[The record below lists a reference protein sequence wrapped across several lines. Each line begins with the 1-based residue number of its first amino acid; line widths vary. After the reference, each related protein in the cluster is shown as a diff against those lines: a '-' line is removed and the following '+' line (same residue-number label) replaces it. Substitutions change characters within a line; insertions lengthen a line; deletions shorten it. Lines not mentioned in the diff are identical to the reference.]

1 MALKNMFT
9 KINEKFTRYYEF
21 QVDLEDHEVEN
32 QNIYRLHFINYHRID
47 EYDGNKDNNIGVIDW
62 PCKPFELPNGMSRE
76 DAFKVLSYLTD
87 FIEERN
93 DIEPCSLKSVLT
105 LDKAIDLERFGFS
118 RVEESDDSKVLDLF
132 TVTGRLLLFKR
143 SELYK
148 KYFNW
153 YKEGVTLEEVHSIYD
168 KLSMNFENIHWV
180 DEQEVNEYSR

>member
-1 MALKNMFT
+1 
-9 KINEKFTRYYEF
+9 
-21 QVDLEDHEVEN
+21 
-32 QNIYRLHFINYHRID
+32 
-47 EYDGNKDNNIGVIDW
+47 
-62 PCKPFELPNGMSRE
+62 MSRE

-105 LDKAIDLERFGFS
+105 LDKAIDLERFGFT
-118 RVEESDDSKVLDLF
+118 RVEELDDNEILDLF

-153 YKEGVTLEEVHSIYD
+153 YKEGVTLEEVSSIYN
-168 KLSMNFENIHWV
+168 KLSMNFENIYLV
-180 DEQEVNEYSR
+180 DEQDENVYLR

>member
-9 KINEKFTRYYEF
+9 RINEKFTRDYEF

-32 QNIYRLHFINYHRID
+32 QNIYRLHFINYHRIL
-47 EYDGNKDNNIGVIDW
+47 ENAGNKDNNVGLIDW
-62 PCKPFELPNGMSRE
+62 PCKPFRLPNGMSRE

-105 LDKAIDLERFGFS
+105 LDKVIDLERFGFT
-118 RVEESDDSKVLDLF
+118 RVEESNDNEILDLF

-153 YKEGVTLEEVHSIYD
+153 YKEGVTLEEVSSIYN
-168 KLSMNFENIHWV
+168 KLSMNFENIYLV
-180 DEQEVNEYSR
+180 DEQEENVYLR

>member
-1 MALKNMFT
+1 MALKNIFT
-9 KINEKFTRYYEF
+9 KINEKFTRDYEF

-32 QNIYRLHFINYHRID
+32 QNIYRLHFINYHRIL
-47 EYDGNKDNNIGVIDW
+47 ENAGNKDNNVGLIDW
-62 PCKPFELPNGMSRE
+62 PCKPFRLPNGMSRE

-105 LDKAIDLERFGFS
+105 LDKVIDLERFGFT
-118 RVEESDDSKVLDLF
+118 RVEESNDNEILDLF

-153 YKEGVTLEEVHSIYD
+153 YKEGVTLEEVSSIYN
-168 KLSMNFENIHWV
+168 KLSMNFENIYLV
-180 DEQEVNEYSR
+180 DEQEENVYLR

>member
-1 MALKNMFT
+1 MALKNIFT
-9 KINEKFTRYYEF
+9 KINEKFTRDYEF

-32 QNIYRLHFINYHRID
+32 QNIYRLHFINYHRILENVD
-47 EYDGNKDNNIGVIDW
+47 NKDNNVGLIDW
-62 PCKPFELPNGMSRE
+62 PCKPFRLPNGMSRE

-105 LDKAIDLERFGFS
+105 LDKVIDLERFGFT
-118 RVEESDDSKVLDLF
+118 RVEESNDNEILDLF

-153 YKEGVTLEEVHSIYD
+153 YKEGVTLEEVSSIYN
-168 KLSMNFENIHWV
+168 KLSMNFENIYLV
-180 DEQEVNEYSR
+180 DEQEENVYLR